1 MDKTAIIT
9 GSNSMIG
16 AAVVRKLIEDG
27 FCIIAHYHQ
36 AKERINAI
44 IRQFKDKQIY
54 LIQAD
59 LCGDG
64 TDRILSYIEKIN
76 KYPNLLINNAAAVYG
91 EMTIEKMDRANL
103 LKTFELNLFSPVMLS
118 SKIYE
123 KMKKKGGKII
133 NISSIGA
140 KYGGGTTTMHYG
152 MSKAALDAMTINLA
166 RQGAPFKILVNSIRP
181 GVVDTDFH
189 SRHTPNKDMKKRIEL
204 IPLKRMGKPEEIA
217 AMVGLLAGKYGDFIT
232 GEIISIAGG
241 D

>member
-16 AAVVRKLIEDG
+16 AAIVRKLLEDG
-27 FCIIAHYHQ
+27 FCIIAHYHR

-91 EMTIEKMDRANL
+91 EMTIEKMDRVNL
-103 LKTFELNLFSPVMLS
+103 LKTFELNLFAPVMLS

-123 KMKKKGGKII
+123 KMKKRGGKII

-140 KYGGGTTTMHYG
+140 KYGGGPTTMHYG

-189 SRHTPNKDMKKRIEL
+189 SRHTPNKDMEKRVEL
-204 IPLKRMGKPEEIA
+204 IPLKRMGEPEEIA

-232 GEIISIAGG
+232 GEIISVAGG